1 MTTEH
6 SKTLTLSLTSAT
18 LLSVSQATI
27 ACAFGILLG
36 SRRDKKNQATVALG
50 LMVVAVATFVPAV
63 GGVVVDLIN
72 GPRSKLGV
80 RRRLR
85 SIREGSG
92 LQKEEQLYEPR
103 RSRFRLELNDKGR
116 SEAIGDDDTST
127 RSISGR
133 TKQI

>member
-6 SKTLTLSLTSAT
+6 GKILTLSLTSAT
-18 LLSVSQATI
+18 LLSVSQAAI
-27 ACAFGILLG
+27 ACSVGILLG
-36 SRRDKKNQATVALG
+36 SRLNKKNQTPVALG

-63 GGVVVDLIN
+63 GGVVLDLIS

-92 LQKEEQLYEPR
+92 LHEEEQLY
-103 RSRFRLELNDKGR
+103 
-116 SEAIGDDDTST
+116 
-127 RSISGR
+127 
-133 TKQI
+133 

>member
-6 SKTLTLSLTSAT
+6 GKILTLSLTSAT

-27 ACAFGILLG
+27 ACGFGILLG
-36 SRRDKKNQATVALG
+36 SRLDKKNQNTVALG
-50 LMVVAVATFVPAV
+50 LMAVAIATFLPAV
-63 GGVVVDLIN
+63 GGVVIDLIN

-92 LQKEEQLYEPR
+92 LHEEEQLY
-103 RSRFRLELNDKGR
+103 
-116 SEAIGDDDTST
+116 
-127 RSISGR
+127 
-133 TKQI
+133 

>member
-1 MTTEH
+1 MTEH

-36 SRRDKKNQATVALG
+36 SRLDKKNQGTVALG
-50 LMVVAVATFVPAV
+50 LIVVAVATFAPAV
-63 GGVVVDLIN
+63 GGVVVDFIN

-92 LQKEEQLYEPR
+92 LHEEEQLY
-103 RSRFRLELNDKGR
+103 
-116 SEAIGDDDTST
+116 
-127 RSISGR
+127 
-133 TKQI
+133 

>member
-6 SKTLTLSLTSAT
+6 GKTLTLSLTSAT

-36 SRRDKKNQATVALG
+36 SRLGKKNQATVALG

-63 GGVVVDLIN
+63 GAVVVDLIN

-92 LQKEEQLYEPR
+92 LHEEEQLY
-103 RSRFRLELNDKGR
+103 
-116 SEAIGDDDTST
+116 
-127 RSISGR
+127 
-133 TKQI
+133 

>member
-6 SKTLTLSLTSAT
+6 GKTLTVSLTSAT

-36 SRRDKKNQATVALG
+36 SRLDKKNQATVALG
-50 LMVVAVATFVPAV
+50 LMVVAVATFVPAIGAV
-63 GGVVVDLIN
+63 IVDLIN

-92 LQKEEQLYEPR
+92 LHEEEQLY
-103 RSRFRLELNDKGR
+103 
-116 SEAIGDDDTST
+116 
-127 RSISGR
+127 
-133 TKQI
+133 

>member
-6 SKTLTLSLTSAT
+6 GKTLALSLTSAT

-27 ACAFGILLG
+27 ACAFGLLLG
-36 SRRDKKNQATVALG
+36 SRLNKKNQTPVALG
-50 LMVVAVATFVPAV
+50 LMVVAAVTFVPAV
-63 GGVVVDLIN
+63 GAVVVDLIN

-92 LQKEEQLYEPR
+92 LHEEEQLY
-103 RSRFRLELNDKGR
+103 
-116 SEAIGDDDTST
+116 
-127 RSISGR
+127 
-133 TKQI
+133 

>member
-1 MTTEH
+1 MTTEP

-36 SRRDKKNQATVALG
+36 SRLDKKSQTTVGAG
-50 LMVVAVATFVPAV
+50 LMVLAVATFVPAV
-63 GGVVVDLIN
+63 GGVIFDLIN

-92 LQKEEQLYEPR
+92 LHEEEQLY
-103 RSRFRLELNDKGR
+103 
-116 SEAIGDDDTST
+116 
-127 RSISGR
+127 
-133 TKQI
+133 